1 MSGHIVWA
9 GNSKCYMGSLQARVN
24 AVGTMMIEVNLSHT
38 SVVKN
43 HFSEQEP
50 TIYTEDSE
58 RKSKN
63 RRAEILFCR

>member
-9 GNSKCYMGSLQARVN
+9 GNSKCYMGSLQAHVN
-24 AVGTMMIEVNLSHT
+24 PVGTMMIEVNLSHT

-43 HFSEQEP
+43 HFSEQVP
-50 TIYTEDSE
+50 TVYTEHSE

-63 RRAEILFCR
+63 RRAEILFRR